1 MGAIFRIFPL
11 IFVVVLTYNL
21 VVFGG
26 LVIGGDSFKGPDGH
40 PNMEAVLE
48 NVVFMLPMV
57 SGTWA
62 ATWGTFFVT
71 AGMFA
76 LFVELI
82 RATSSDSIAIT
93 NHALSLV
100 VLVICLLEFVV
111 VKGFNTSIFFYLTLM
126 ALIDV
131 IAGFTVSIT
140 NARRD
145 FGGTGIA
152 L

>member
-1 MGAIFRIFPL
+1 MGALFRIFPL
-11 IFVVVLTYNL
+11 IFVIVLVYNL

-26 LVIGGDSFKGPDGH
+26 LALGGDTFRGPDGL

-48 NVVFMLPMV
+48 SVVFTIPMV
-57 SGTWA
+57 SGPWA

-76 LFVELI
+76 LFIELL
-82 RATSSDSIAIT
+82 RATSSDTIAIT

-100 VLVICLLEFVV
+100 VLIICLLEFVV
-111 VKGFNTSIFFYLTLM
+111 VKGFNTSIFFYITLM

-131 IAGFTVSIT
+131 VAGFTVSIT